1 MLNGQ
6 ILHWLFQ
13 ILQSVSS
20 IGQVSEFTM
29 EYSTALLMN
38 LSLRELGKEQCNE
51 IKEDLLKV
59 LMDLLYHEN
68 PQIRTFINGTLYSL
82 FSYEVLLSIV
92 TLAHPTLRPQPH
104 PTLPGIAGAPPG
116 K

>member
-13 ILQSVSS
+13 ILQSISGGS

-68 PQIRTFINGTLYSL
+68 P
-82 FSYEVLLSIV
+82 
-92 TLAHPTLRPQPH
+92 
-104 PTLPGIAGAPPG
+104 
-116 K
+116 